1 MTIIS
6 LSIPDM
12 LLKQVDTTIKDKG
25 FMSRS
30 EIIRQALRL
39 YLTEDLKIEELQGEA
54 AATITII
61 YRENADRRR
70 LLEAQHIYAG
80 LVSTFLHAHV
90 HEGFCLEVIILKGQA
105 ALIRKFVD
113 NLRQNEQ
120 INQIKVSVLTQRPQP
135 KARL

>member
-1 MTIIS
+1 MTVVS
-6 LSIPDM
+6 LSIPNS
-12 LLKQVDTTIKDKG
+12 LLEQVDATIKEKG
-25 FMSRS
+25 FVSRS

-39 YLTEDLKIEELQGEA
+39 YLTEDLKIEELKGETT
-54 AATITII
+54 ATITII

-70 LLEAQHIYAG
+70 LLEAQHVYGG

-105 ALIRKFVD
+105 PLIKKFID

-120 INQIKVSVLTQRPQP
+120 ITQIKVAVLNQRQ
-135 KARL
+135 